1 MVSKKRRLND
11 QLLKINQDFF
21 DLNGL
26 ILRNVI
32 PRPKIRKEYSEF
44 FLEKLEPLKEKYLAH
59 NQKIQNA
66 NMSNKDYY
74 KDRVGI
80 NIVTAINVIDSL
92 TAFVKLKEVNH
103 YDHQERF
110 ELTLQLSGMNLSDLE
125 NVVKEHKDLVNEYFE
140 METLDL
146 PSIGV
151 NTSDRILYDDM
162 ARRYKSE
169 LDEIASKIFRKNI
182 HTKLDVNVNEKNP
195 HQHLGW
201 INIGFEHRLP
211 ALIALVAHE
220 GPFGHQTQ
228 HNFSED
234 YLFNNYACSQTS
246 EGLAILG
253 QQIALNKYFGS
264 DEIASQITDF
274 EIVTRRI
281 RDSFNAAHAYL
292 GFYKKLSVEEMA
304 NELATDFF
312 PENILVNMLQ
322 HYNSDQL
329 RSFNNDRMVAYHVGF
344 NQVKEIYDHSLIRLK
359 ESTSLKSEGEK
370 ENFYSSLLRTMYTG
384 HRTPAAMNMEVDLL
398 FRQNKS

>member
-1 MVSKKRRLND
+1 MVSTKRRLNNQLIKID
-11 QLLKINQDFF
+11 QEFL
-21 DLNGL
+21 DLHGL
-26 ILRNVI
+26 ILRNIV
-32 PRPKIRKEYSEF
+32 PRPKIRTETVNF
-44 FLEKLEPLKEKYLAH
+44 FLEKLMPIKEKYIIH

-80 NIVTAINVIDSL
+80 NIVKAISIIDSL
-92 TAFVKLKEVNH
+92 TASVKLKEVNCH
-103 YDHQERF
+103 DSQERF
-110 ELTLQLSGMNLSDLE
+110 ELTLQSAGMNLNDLE
-125 NVVKEHKDLVNEYFE
+125 NVVKEHKDLVNDYFE

-146 PSIGV
+146 PAIGV

-169 LDEIASKIFRKNI
+169 LDEIATKIFRKNI
-182 HTKLDVNVNEKNP
+182 HTKLDVNVKEKNP
-195 HQHLGW
+195 HQQLGW

-211 ALIALVAHE
+211 ALISLVAHE

-234 YLFNNYACSQTS
+234 YMFNNYNCSQTS

-253 QQIALNKYFGS
+253 QVLALNKYFS
-264 DEIASQITDF
+264 SNETASQITDF

-281 RDSFNAAHAYL
+281 EDSVNAALAYL
-292 GFYKKLSVEEMA
+292 GYYKCLSAEEMA
-304 NELATDFF
+304 GELATDYYSEKF
-312 PENILVNMLQ
+312 LVNALQ
-322 HYNSDQL
+322 SYNQDKL
-329 RSFNNDRMVAYHVGF
+329 RLFNNDRMVAYHVGF

-359 ESTSLKSEGEK
+359 ESTSFKSDEEK
-370 ENFYSSLLRTMYTG
+370 DNFHSALLRTMYTG
-384 HRTPAAMNMEVDLL
+384 HRTPKVMKIEVDLL